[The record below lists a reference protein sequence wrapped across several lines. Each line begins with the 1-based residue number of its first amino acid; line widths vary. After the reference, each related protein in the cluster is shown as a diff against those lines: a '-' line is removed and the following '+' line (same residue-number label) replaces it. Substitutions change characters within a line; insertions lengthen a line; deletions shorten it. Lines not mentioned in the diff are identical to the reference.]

1 MNKFSLFLDKL
12 KTILKSGL
20 IMSLFGLLILEKYMK
35 NLGMTLLFGKIFS
48 MKFVKIVK
56 LSTTVK
62 LNDIL
67 VLLLLI
73 TDWS

>member
-12 KTILKSGL
+12 KTILKFGL
-20 IMSLFGLLILEKYMK
+20 IMSLFGLLILGKYMR
-35 NLGMTLLFGKIFS
+35 NLVMTLLFGKIFS

-56 LSTTVK
+56 LSTIVK
-62 LNDIL
+62 LRGIL